1 LLKNIDI
8 FKSLK
13 CLENFS
19 FFEVHF
25 SCVIYNKQLF
35 KKKYIYKYKKKPKSS
50 YSIQTIQLENILL
63 IKMIFWSKIKKL
75 IYYKSL

>member
-1 LLKNIDI
+1 MSRKFFLLW
-8 FKSLK
+8 SLAVSYIINN
-13 CLENFS
+13 CL
-19 FFEVHF
+19 
-25 SCVIYNKQLF
+25 